1 LRVENLYRFPVKGL
15 SPEAL
20 EGVTLRPGECLPH
33 DRRFAFVQGDAP
45 FDPAAPTW
53 LPKFHFG
60 CLMRNARLA
69 SLHSAFDAR
78 SGRLAIHA
86 PDGER
91 FSAPVT
97 TAEGRAAIADWLAAY
112 LGPEAR
118 APARFLE
125 APAHNFTDVA
135 TKAVS
140 IIGLASLTALET
152 AVGAPLDKLR
162 FRANIYVSGG
172 HPWWEFDLI
181 GREILLGGCRL
192 RVFRRTVRCAAT
204 EVNPAN
210 AQRDAE
216 PPKWLRQHFGH
227 ADLGVY
233 AEVLEGGRLAV
244 GDALEAVEPELLP

>member
-1 LRVENLYRFPVKGL
+1 MRVENLYRFPVKGL
-15 SPEAL
+15 SAEAL
-20 EGVTLRPGECLPH
+20 EEVTLRPGECLPH

-45 FDPAAPTW
+45 FDPATPTW

-60 CLMRNARLA
+60 CLMRNASLA
-69 SLHSAFDAR
+69 GLHTAFDAR
-78 SGRLAIHA
+78 TGLLAIRA

-91 FSAPVT
+91 FSAAT
-97 TAEGRAAIADWLAAY
+97 DTEDGRAAIAAWLAAY

-118 APARFLE
+118 GPSRFLE

-140 IIGLASLTALET
+140 IIGLSSLAALE
-152 AVGAPLDKLR
+152 AASGIALDKLR
-162 FRANIYVSGG
+162 FRANVYVSGG
-172 HPWWEFDLI
+172 KPWWEFDLM
-181 GREILLGGCRL
+181 GREILLGGARL

-204 EVNPAN
+204 EVNPTTAE
-210 AQRDAE
+210 RDAE
-216 PPKWLRQHFGH
+216 PPKWLREHFGH

-244 GDALEAVEPELLP
+244 GDALEAVEPELLA